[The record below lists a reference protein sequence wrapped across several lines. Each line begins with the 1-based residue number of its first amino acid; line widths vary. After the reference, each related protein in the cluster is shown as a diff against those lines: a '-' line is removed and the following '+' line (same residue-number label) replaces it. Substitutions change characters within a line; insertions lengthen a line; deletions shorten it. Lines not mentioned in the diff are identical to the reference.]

1 LARLETLY
9 RRIADAL
16 QTELPPAERLTI
28 RIITSATS
36 GRADLEAVD
45 VQILSPYLSAWSDD
59 PGASYLAG
67 SVVGPLFDKLAR
79 HSTGFAR
86 PVGPREMWWELVLG
100 VWQWEIAGSEPVHWT
115 VLLREAEPFV
125 SAVRSDEL
133 IPLSELE
140 EITFTSEPVSDDW
153 VPDDWTEDK
162 AMLFGIEA
170 LTIVGYAGDAYG
182 LHVFL
187 ELLRSLPEAD
197 SMDSWLRTA
206 LDADLETFEAGWRAW
221 LKELVAR

>member
-1 LARLETLY
+1 
-9 RRIADAL
+9 
-16 QTELPPAERLTI
+16 
-28 RIITSATS
+28 
-36 GRADLEAVD
+36 
-45 VQILSPYLSAWSDD
+45 
-59 PGASYLAG
+59 
-67 SVVGPLFDKLAR
+67 
-79 HSTGFAR
+79 
-86 PVGPREMWWELVLG
+86 M
-100 VWQWEIAGSEPVHWT
+100 
-115 VLLREAEPFV
+115 LRVMEPFV

-140 EITFTSEPVSDDW
+140 EITFTSEPVSDEW

-162 AMLFGIEA
+162 AMLLGIEA
-170 LTIVGYAGDAYG
+170 LTVVGYAGDAYG

-197 SMDSWLRTA
+197 SMDSWLTTA